1 MLQATGLTK
10 KYGGVAALQNV
21 HLEVRPAEVIGL
33 IGENGAGKST
43 LIKTL
48 CGLVQPDSGQM
59 LWDGRQATGLTPKIS
74 EKLGL
79 GVIHQERH
87 VLDNLTVAE
96 NIFLGREPQKGFLVD
111 TAKLKRDAQTA
122 LDRMGLEISS
132 DALGATL
139 SNAQKQLIEIARAL
153 TMEARLIIMDEP
165 TSSLSSGETE
175 KLLSVV
181 KELKDKG
188 VAIIY
193 VSHRLNEI
201 KQIAD
206 RVVGLRDGRNAG
218 ELTKDEIT
226 TDSMVR
232 LMVGRNLQKM
242 PKAPA
247 DPGTARLVVEDLR
260 TKRYP
265 NSSVSFT
272 IHAGEVVGFAGL
284 VGSGRTEIV
293 RALFGV
299 DRPLSGRITI
309 DGELVKPGQPRSAIN
324 QGILLAPEDRR
335 NQGVL
340 LDLSVEKNINLPSV
354 PRIGSLALVDENT
367 ARRRAE
373 EQKASLGVKCANIDA
388 PVSSMSGGN
397 QQKVVLAKWLAM
409 KSSCLILDEPTCG
422 IDVGARAEIYD
433 IMKKLSDQGT
443 ALLMVSS
450 DMEEVM
456 AQSDRILVF
465 CQGRLAGELS
475 RETASEEAIMKLA
488 VGNA

>member
-1 MLQATGLTK
+1 MLQAIGLTK
-10 KYGGVAALQNV
+10 RYGGVAALQSVN
-21 HLEVRPAEVIGL
+21 LEVRPAEVIGL

-48 CGLVQPDSGQM
+48 CGLVQPDAGQM
-59 LWDGRQATGLTPKIS
+59 LWDGKPATGLNPKAS

-96 NIFLGREPQKGFLVD
+96 NLFLGREPKKGFLVD
-111 TAKLKRDAQTA
+111 NAKLIHDAQKA
-122 LDRMGLEISS
+122 LDWMGLDIKAN
-132 DALGATL
+132 ALGSTL

-153 TMEARLIIMDEP
+153 TLEARLIIMDEP
-165 TSSLSSGETE
+165 TSSLSAGETE
-175 KLLSVV
+175 KLLGVV
-181 KELKDKG
+181 LELKNKG

-206 RVVGLRDGRNAG
+206 RVVGLRDGQNAG
-218 ELTKDEIT
+218 ELTKEEIS

-232 LMVGRNLQKM
+232 LMVGRNLLKI
-242 PKAPA
+242 PKAPST
-247 DPGTARLVVEDLR
+247 PGAARLVVKDLR

-265 NSSVSFT
+265 DASVSFT
-272 IHAGEVVGFAGL
+272 VHAGEVVGFAGL

-299 DRPLSGRITI
+299 DRPLSGEITI
-309 DGELVKPGQPRSAIN
+309 DGKPVKAGQPSSAIQ

-354 PRIGSLALVDENT
+354 PRLGSSPLVDEKSS
-367 ARRRAE
+367 RQRAE
-373 EQKASLGVKCANIDA
+373 SQKTSLAVKCATIDA

-409 KSSCLILDEPTCG
+409 NSSCLILDEPTCG

-433 IMKKLSDQGT
+433 IMKKLADQGT

-465 CQGRLAGELS
+465 SQGHLAGELS
-475 RETASEEAIMKLA
+475 REEASEEAIMKLA
-488 VGNA
+488 VGHA

>member
-1 MLQATGLTK
+1 MLQAIGLTK
-10 KYGGVAALQNV
+10 RYGGVAALQNV
-21 HLEVRPAEVIGL
+21 NLEVRPAEVIGL

-48 CGLVQPDSGQM
+48 CGLVQPDAGQM
-59 LWDGRQATGLTPKIS
+59 LWDSKPATGLNPKAS

-96 NIFLGREPQKGFLVD
+96 NLFLGREPKKGFLVD
-111 TAKLKRDAQTA
+111 NAKLIHDAQKA
-122 LDRMGLEISS
+122 LDWMGLDIKAN
-132 DALGATL
+132 ALGSTL

-153 TMEARLIIMDEP
+153 TLEARLIIMDEP
-165 TSSLSSGETE
+165 TSSLSAGETE
-175 KLLSVV
+175 KLLGVV
-181 KELKDKG
+181 LELKNKG

-206 RVVGLRDGRNAG
+206 RVVGLRDGQNAG
-218 ELTKDEIT
+218 ELTKEEIS

-232 LMVGRNLQKM
+232 LMVGRNLLKI
-242 PKAPA
+242 PKAPSN
-247 DPGTARLVVEDLR
+247 PGVARLVVKDLR
-260 TKRYP
+260 TRRYP
-265 NSSVSFT
+265 DASVSFT
-272 IHAGEVVGFAGL
+272 VHAGEVVGFAGL

-299 DRPLSGRITI
+299 DRPLSGEITI
-309 DGELVKPGQPRSAIN
+309 DGKPVKAGQPSSAIQ

-354 PRIGSLALVDENT
+354 PRLGSSPLVDEKSS
-367 ARRRAE
+367 RQRAE
-373 EQKASLGVKCANIDA
+373 SQKTSLAVKCATIDA

-433 IMKKLSDQGT
+433 IMKKLADQGT

-465 CQGRLAGELS
+465 SQGHLAGELS
-475 RETASEEAIMKLA
+475 REEATEEAIMKLA
-488 VGNA
+488 VGHA

>member
-1 MLQATGLTK
+1 MLQAVGLTK
-10 KYGGVAALQNV
+10 RYGGVAALQSVN
-21 HLEVRPAEVIGL
+21 LEVRPAEVIGL

-48 CGLVQPDSGQM
+48 CGLVQPDAGQM
-59 LWDGRQATGLTPKIS
+59 LWDGKPATSLNPKAS
-74 EKLGL
+74 ERLGL

-96 NIFLGREPQKGFLVD
+96 NLFLGREPKKGFLVD
-111 TAKLKRDAQTA
+111 NAKLIHDAQKA
-122 LDRMGLEISS
+122 LDWMGLDIKAS
-132 DALGATL
+132 ALGSTL

-153 TMEARLIIMDEP
+153 TLEARLIIMDEP
-165 TSSLSSGETE
+165 TSSLSAGETE
-175 KLLSVV
+175 KLLGVV
-181 KELKDKG
+181 LELKNKG

-206 RVVGLRDGRNAG
+206 RVVGLRDGQNAG
-218 ELTKDEIT
+218 ELTKEEIS

-232 LMVGRNLQKM
+232 LMVGRNLLKI
-242 PKAPA
+242 PKAPSN
-247 DPGTARLVVEDLR
+247 PGAARLVVKDLR

-265 NSSVSFT
+265 DASVSFT
-272 IHAGEVVGFAGL
+272 VHAGEVVGFAGL

-299 DRPLSGRITI
+299 DRPVSGEITI
-309 DGELVKPGQPRSAIN
+309 DGKPVKAGQPSSAIQ

-340 LDLSVEKNINLPSV
+340 LDLSVEKNINIPSV
-354 PRIGSLALVDENT
+354 PRLGSTPLVDEKSS
-367 ARRRAE
+367 RQRAE
-373 EQKASLGVKCANIDA
+373 SQKTSLAVKCATIDA

-409 KSSCLILDEPTCG
+409 NSSCLILDEPTCG

-433 IMKKLSDQGT
+433 IMKKLADQGT

-465 CQGRLAGELS
+465 SQGHLAGELS
-475 RETASEEAIMKLA
+475 REEASEEAIMKLA
-488 VGNA
+488 VGHA